1 MCLCR
6 SEVSPPSAEQP
17 SAAPGNRPAQRSPP
31 ILTITES
38 TGGTRC
44 ASPWVFALVAGTRAV
59 GGPPTLDDLK
69 AALTQ
74 SDREFAKA
82 KATKDLDG

>member
-1 MCLCR
+1 
-6 SEVSPPSAEQP
+6 
-17 SAAPGNRPAQRSPP
+17 
-31 ILTITES
+31 
-38 TGGTRC
+38 
-44 ASPWVFALVAGTRAV
+44 VFALVAGTRAV